1 MNSDKKTSKDSDK
14 ANYENILKS
23 FEKSRKDFILYA
35 INTIQEE
42 ADGRNHGITKFK
54 SIVEGYEVLD
64 LIDKS
69 IIDNMISNTKYK
81 NAANVIK
88 YLHKNIVKLLDE
100 NDESNLR
107 FAFRDLAVLMSL
119 KDKPINSFEILEE
132 NINASANDYTDD
144 SDVLPKEAFIINM
157 EDIVPDE
164 RDYKEEKIFKDKEL

>member
-1 MNSDKKTSKDSDK
+1 MNSDKKTSKDNDK
-14 ANYENILKS
+14 TNYENILELLK
-23 FEKSRKDFILYA
+23 KSRKDFNVYA

-54 SIVEGYEVLD
+54 SIAEGYEVLD

-69 IIDNMISNTKYK
+69 IIDNIICNTKYK
-81 NAANVIK
+81 NVANVTK

-107 FAFRDLAVLMSL
+107 FAYRDLAVLMSL
-119 KDKPINSFEILEE
+119 KGKPINSFEILEE
-132 NINASANDYTDD
+132 NINAAANDYTDD

-164 RDYKEEKIFKDKEL
+164 KDYKEEKIFKDKEL